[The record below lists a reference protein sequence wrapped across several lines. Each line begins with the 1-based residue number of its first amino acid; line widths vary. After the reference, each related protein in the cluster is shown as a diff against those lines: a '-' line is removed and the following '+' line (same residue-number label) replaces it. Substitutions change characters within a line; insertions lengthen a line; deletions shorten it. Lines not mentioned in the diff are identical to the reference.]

1 MMNHVALIGNLTRDP
16 DMRYTQSGTA
26 TCSFTIAINR
36 MKSKDGTQKT
46 DYIPVVAWRSL
57 AETCGRYL
65 AKGRK
70 VAVMGAIQTRT
81 YDAKD
86 GTKRYVT
93 EVIANNVEFLSPK
106 QQEQAPNLP
115 SPDAD
120 EFVPADDEELPF

>member
-1 MMNHVALIGNLTRDP
+1 MNHVTLIGNLTRDP

-26 TCSFTIAINR
+26 TCSFTVAINR
-36 MKSKDGTQKT
+36 MKGKDGTQKT

-86 GTKRYVT
+86 GTKRYIT

>member
-1 MMNHVALIGNLTRDP
+1 MNHVALIGNLTRDP

-70 VAVMGAIQTRT
+70 VAVMGSIQTRT

-93 EVIANNVEFLSPK
+93 EVVANNVEFLSPK

-115 SPDAD
+115 SSDVD

>member
-1 MMNHVALIGNLTRDP
+1 MNHVALIGNLTRDP

-115 SPDAD
+115 SSDVD

>member
-1 MMNHVALIGNLTRDP
+1 MNHVALIGNLTRDP

-26 TCSFTIAINR
+26 TCAFTIAVNR
-36 MKSKDGTQKT
+36 IKAKDGTQKT

-70 VAVMGAIQTRT
+70 VAVIGSIQTRT

-93 EVIANNVEFLSPK
+93 EVVASNVEFLSSK
-106 QQEQAPNLP
+106 QQGKSQGLP
-115 SPDAD
+115 DTDAD

>member
-115 SPDAD
+115 SPDVD